1 MSDFLNQLK
10 LFEDTKQAIR
20 RGVDDLRMQVNLH
33 TAEDRR
39 TIQNLRGKIVLDPR
53 LDPDP
58 YSLHNIPLT
67 TRLIEMGWR

>member
-1 MSDFLNQLK
+1 VSDFLNQLK

-20 RGVDDLRMQVNLH
+20 KEVDDLKMQVNLH

-39 TIQNLRGKIVLDPR
+39 TIQNLRGKIVLDPNK
-53 LDPDP
+53 DPDP
-58 YSLHNIPLT
+58 YSLHGISLS